1 MFSPRSSLGL
11 EAQKA
16 GLGLG
21 LVITGL
27 GLGLGLV
34 TVVASASY
42 SFGLV
47 VFEMLLKCFVTL
59 TLKTWYFLFNV

>member
-11 EAQKA
+11 ETQKT
-16 GLGLG
+16 GLG

-27 GLGLGLV
+27 GLGVGLV

-47 VFEMLLKCFVTL
+47 VFEMLFKCFVTL
-59 TLKTWYFLFNV
+59 PLKTWYFLFNV